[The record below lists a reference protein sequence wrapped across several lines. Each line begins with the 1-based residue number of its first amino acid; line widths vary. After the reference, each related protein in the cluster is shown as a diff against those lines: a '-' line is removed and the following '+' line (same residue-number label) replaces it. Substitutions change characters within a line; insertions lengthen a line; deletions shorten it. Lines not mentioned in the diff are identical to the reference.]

1 MITAALLSIAVAYQ
15 EPVQLLRVFKLG
27 EKSSYAVRS
36 QLQVETKSIQMTEFI
51 PFDIGLE
58 YDFTTEVTKMKADG
72 IAEIRYKRP
81 TMTQVDGE
89 TFDRGERRRI
99 DKVNLDSLMT
109 ISPINEILSSKDQG
123 KKETGKW
130 LRRSG
135 AATQD
140 ILGSF
145 TQEIYRL
152 SLFIGSVDSSL
163 DFNPKLPFD
172 AVKPGDTWKRTAGF
186 SPQQV
191 KGAEG
196 KSAVQR
202 LDYTYEYK
210 GVLEEGGK
218 KFHRVTAVL
227 SLDTDAGAYINQL
240 LRRPASETGLKEAK
254 LQLKA
259 MIEFD
264 LDLTTCKT
272 LKAVANSEGS
282 VAISVTSV
290 PQGPVI
296 EERLKGRTTLTP
308 KR

>member
-1 MITAALLSIAVAYQ
+1 MITAALLTVAFAAQ
-15 EPVQLLRVFKLG
+15 EPVQLQRVFAVG

-36 QLQVETKSIQMTEFI
+36 LLQVQTKSIQMTEFI

-72 IAEIRYKRP
+72 IAELRYKRP
-81 TMTQVDGE
+81 TITQVDGE
-89 TFDRGERRRI
+89 TFDRPERRRVEKI
-99 DKVNLDSLMT
+99 NLDSVLT
-109 ISPINEILSSKDQG
+109 VSPINEILSSKDQA
-123 KKETGKW
+123 KKDGKW
-130 LRRSG
+130 MLPTGGVR
-135 AATQD
+135 QD

-152 SLFIGSVDSSL
+152 ALFVGSIDSSL

-172 AVKPGDTWKRTAGF
+172 PVKPGDTWKRTAGF

-210 GVLEEGGK
+210 GIADSGGK
-218 KFHRVTAVL
+218 KVHRVTAAL
-227 SLDTDAGAYINQL
+227 ALDTDAGAYINQL

-254 LQLKA
+254 LQLRA
-259 MIEFD
+259 TIDYD
-264 LDLTTCKT
+264 LDLATCKT

-296 EERLKGRTTLTP
+296 EERLKGTTTLVP
-308 KR
+308 KK

>member
-1 MITAALLSIAVAYQ
+1 MITAALLTFTVAVQ
-15 EPVQLLRVFKLG
+15 EPVQLQRVFSLG

-36 QLQVETKSIQMTEFI
+36 TLQVQTKSFQMTEFI

-58 YDFTTEVTKMKADG
+58 YDFSTEVTKMKADG
-72 IAEIRYKRP
+72 IAELRYKRP

-89 TFDRGERRRI
+89 TFDRPERRHVE
-99 DKVNLDSLMT
+99 KVNLDSLMT
-109 ISPINEILSSKDQG
+109 VSPINEILSSKDQT
-123 KKETGKW
+123 KKDGKW
-130 LRRSG
+130 MTVSG
-135 AATQD
+135 PPRQD

-152 SLFIGSVDSSL
+152 ALFVGSIDSSL
-163 DFNPKLPFD
+163 DFNPKLPFEP
-172 AVKPGDTWKRTAGF
+172 VKPGDTWKRTAGF

-191 KGAEG
+191 KGTEG

-210 GVLEEGGK
+210 GTMEAAGRK
-218 KFHRVTAVL
+218 IHRVSATLA
-227 SLDTDAGAYINQL
+227 LDTDAGAYINQL

-254 LQLKA
+254 LQLRA
-259 MIEFD
+259 TIDYD
-264 LDLTTCKT
+264 LDLKTCKT

-290 PQGPVI
+290 PQGPVV
-296 EERLKGRTTLTP
+296 EERLKGTTTLTP
-308 KR
+308 KK